1 MLKTFHKGGIH
12 PPEYKLTTG
21 FPIKSIPASE
31 EYMVALSQHIGAPAT
46 CCVNVGDHVAKYQLI
61 GTEQGF
67 VSANVHSPVSG
78 TVKKIEKIKTAFGF
92 ETTAVI
98 IRQEGDDIA
107 LRNPRTQE
115 TVAQLT
121 ADKIVKI
128 IDAAGIVGL
137 GGATFPTR
145 VKLLPPKGTEVD
157 TLVINGAEC
166 EPFLTNDHELMLTY
180 PEQVIEGTRL
190 LQRAINAQKAVIAI
204 EENKRDAIKVLT
216 EAASGYDDVEIT
228 ALKTKYPQ
236 GGEKQLIDATLN
248 RQIPS
253 GGLPA
258 SVGVVVQN
266 VATAYAV
273 WNAVVNDI
281 PLTERIVTVTGPNVS
296 QPGNYM
302 VPIGTPLSAVI
313 EAAGGIP
320 DNTAKVIL
328 GGPMMG
334 KAASNLNAPTT
345 KGVSGI
351 LILPDTMSKREE
363 PENCVRCA
371 SCVSVCP
378 MGLEPYLLARLSELK
393 NYERLEQEHVM
404 DCIECGSCSFICIS
418 HRPILDYIRIGKM
431 RTGAIIKSRKSDNNK
446 K

>member
-12 PPEYKLTTG
+12 PPEYKLTAG
-21 FPIKSIPASE
+21 FPIKSIPAAE

-46 CCVNVGDHVAKYQLI
+46 CCVAVGDHVAKYQLI

-98 IRQEGDDIA
+98 IHREGDDVVP
-107 LRNPRTQE
+107 RNPRPQE
-115 TVAQLT
+115 TVEKLT
-121 ADKIVKI
+121 ADEIVKI

-180 PEQVIEGTRL
+180 PAQVIEGTRL

-204 EENKRDAIKVLT
+204 EENKRDAIKALT
-216 EAASGYDDVEIT
+216 EAASGYDSIEIIP
-228 ALKTKYPQ
+228 LKTKYPQ

-273 WNAVVNDI
+273 WNAIVNDI

-296 QPGNYM
+296 QPGNYL

-334 KAASNLNAPTT
+334 KAASNLNAPST
-345 KGVSGI
+345 KGISGI
-351 LILPDTMSKREE
+351 LILPDSMSKREE
-363 PENCVRCA
+363 AENCVRCA

-378 MGLEPYLLARLSELK
+378 MGLEPYLLARLSQLK